1 MLKSPLPLAKEMCSY
16 CGSLLHTVTIPHT
29 RLECQLRR
37 SMYCPVCVAYGHSPR
52 HCPNKVAWAVRKGLP
67 LDGVEN
73 SVFKVKDTEE
83 KIKTF
88 LTIFGA
94 SSGIIDRAV
103 LKRINGLSKLE
114 LRKLLNDFANSIEPP
129 RMIILVT

>member
-1 MLKSPLPLAKEMCSY
+1 
-16 CGSLLHTVTIPHT
+16 
-29 RLECQLRR
+29 
-37 SMYCPVCVAYGHSPR
+37 MYCPVCVAYGHSPR

-103 LKRINGLSKLE
+103 LKRINSLSKLE

>member
-16 CGSLLHTVTIPHT
+16 CGHLLHTVTIPHT

-52 HCPNKVAWAVRKGLP
+52 NCPNKVAWAVRKGLP

-73 SVFKVKDTEE
+73 FAVKVKDTEE
-83 KIKTF
+83 SIKTF
-88 LTIFGA
+88 LKIRGA
-94 SSGIIDRAV
+94 SSGIIDKTFI
-103 LKRINGLSKLE
+103 KRINGLTKLE
-114 LRKLLNDFANSIEPP
+114 LRKLLNDFANSMEPP
-129 RMIILVT
+129 MMILLVK

>member
-1 MLKSPLPLAKEMCSY
+1 M
-16 CGSLLHTVTIPHT
+16 

-52 HCPNKVAWAVRKGLP
+52 NCPNKIAWAVRRGLP

-73 SVFKVKDTEE
+73 AVFKLKDSEE
-83 KIKTF
+83 SIKRF
-88 LTIFGA
+88 LKMYGA
-94 SSGIIDRAV
+94 SSGIIDMSR
-103 LKRINGLSKLE
+103 LKGINGMTKLE

-129 RMIILVT
+129 RMIVFVPN